1 MRRALCNVDD
11 VRLFPYPPHLL
22 KLRQIDRI
30 AARPTDA
37 AVQGIFDHERPERR
51 VLVASK
57 DIDEERV
64 RLRML
69 AAGPAAAKAT
79 RS

>member
-11 VRLFPYPPHLL
+11 VRLFPYPPQLL

-30 AARPTDA
+30 AARPTDT

-51 VLVASK
+51 VLIASK
-57 DIDEERV
+57 DVDEERV
-64 RLRML
+64 RLRMF
-69 AAGPAAAKAT
+69 AARPAAAKAT